1 MFVDDPPLSGYA
13 LVAGRHTH
21 PAGLFLT
28 FFVGTAAI
36 GQPVGEG
43 DVVGRGDLDLMEIEL
58 VRAGAHFHTGL
69 PMGPVGGLALELQG
83 LDGIERDNVLV
94 IERHDFF
101 DVLGHDGLAIGVD
114 QGLDFGFSGL
124 GIHGDSPQ
132 FFVEDTLCRLEKQR
146 IDNPTK
152 IIQRK
157 KFARIQVLFCRQ
169 TTDVFVTPQ
178 LVPYEDLTALQRE
191 QVSAIEIHPEQIKFA
206 GDIHGALHMLLSKP
220 GPGVKGF
227 ALLAE
232 EVPVA
237 FLLLKR
243 PPVLPAWANEHS
255 ATLHALQVDHRAQ
268 GKGYG
273 KACLQA
279 LPAVARAA
287 WPEIRGLELSVD
299 ADNDL
304 AIGLYTRL
312 GWVDSGE
319 AYKGR
324 IGYERRMG
332 LVF

>member
-1 MFVDDPPLSGYA
+1 M
-13 LVAGRHTH
+13 
-21 PAGLFLT
+21 
-28 FFVGTAAI
+28 TA
-36 GQPVGEG
+36 
-43 DVVGRGDLDLMEIEL
+43 R
-58 VRAGAHFHTGL
+58 
-69 PMGPVGGLALELQG
+69 
-83 LDGIERDNVLV
+83 
-94 IERHDFF
+94 
-101 DVLGHDGLAIGVD
+101 
-114 QGLDFGFSGL
+114 
-124 GIHGDSPQ
+124 
-132 FFVEDTLCRLEKQR
+132 
-146 IDNPTK
+146 
-152 IIQRK
+152 
-157 KFARIQVLFCRQ
+157 
-169 TTDVFVTPQ
+169 

-191 QVSAIEIHPEQIKFA
+191 QVSAIELSPEQIKFA
-206 GDIHGALHMLLSKP
+206 GDIHGALHMLLSRP

-227 ALLAE
+227 ALLAG

-279 LPAVARAA
+279 LPAVARSA
-287 WPEIRGLELSVD
+287 WPDIHGLELSVD
-299 ADNDL
+299 PDNVS
-304 AIGLYTRL
+304 AIGLYARL